1 MVWTLDV
8 ASVLIFL
15 SALSAN
21 DYFQLIRIVRFNL
34 IDNSDH
40 EIIYFTLP
48 MVCSSER
55 TVNTVV
61 VLLPAL
67 T

>member
-48 MVCSSER
+48 MGYGM
-55 TVNTVV
+55 
-61 VLLPAL
+61 
-67 T
+67 